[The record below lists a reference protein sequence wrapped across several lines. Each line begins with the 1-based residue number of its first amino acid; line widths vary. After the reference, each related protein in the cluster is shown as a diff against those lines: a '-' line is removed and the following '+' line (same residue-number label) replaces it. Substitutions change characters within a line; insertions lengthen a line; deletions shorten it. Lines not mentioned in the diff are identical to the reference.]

1 MLLLT
6 ATNSG
11 HSPATDPNNR
21 PIAGELLLPAEMC
34 DSPHCLCRREF
45 VGVTSHSRTLH
56 AQVVDLDVTVDQL
69 RDIARGYVVDL
80 CGEADD
86 DEINAYVE
94 GLTYPATDWAA
105 GTVVER
111 WGYELRDIRD
121 NTMGAGDA

>member
-6 ATNSG
+6 ATNTG

-34 DSPHCLCRREF
+34 DNAHCLCRREF

-56 AQVVDLDVTVDQL
+56 AQVVDLEVTVEQL
-69 RDIARGYVVDL
+69 RDIARDYVR
-80 CGEADD
+80 EMFD
-86 DEINAYVE
+86 DEDPDEIDAYVE
-94 GLTYPATDWAA
+94 DLTYPATDWAA

-111 WGYELRDIRD
+111 WGHELRDIRD
-121 NTMGAGDA
+121 DTMGAGDA